1 MKHIVLL
8 LLLSASLLSCKKEEA
23 TTFPNRLAING
34 VASLSRSAR
43 DPQNLKDTLNRIVKY
58 TLQMLG
64 RDFGAYTFEF
74 GAPGTKSWH
83 RDTVNGRFFFW
94 DLFVLS
100 KDKKEVGQ
108 FLKDAKDV
116 VYRIHRD
123 SEGCIWGPW
132 SETND
137 QYYANKKN
145 PNIITGIIDT
155 VAYTPNSVIRKA
167 REGVEAALAKG
178 DYNLCRKIF
187 DEEIV
192 FIPITGAEYRELQAR
207 GEN

>member
-8 LLLSASLLSCKKEEA
+8 LLLSASLFSCKKEEA

-34 VASLSRSAR
+34 VASLSRSTR

-116 VYRIHRD
+116 VYRIERN
-123 SEGCIWGPW
+123 SEGNIWGPW

-137 QYYANKKN
+137 LYYANQKN
-145 PNIITGIIDT
+145 PNVIYYTDT

-167 REGVEAALAKG
+167 REGVEAALAKK

>member
-8 LLLSASLLSCKKEEA
+8 FLLSASLLSCKKEEA

-34 VASLSRSAR
+34 VASLSRSTR

-94 DLFVLS
+94 DIFVLS
-100 KDKKEVGQ
+100 LDKKEVGR

-116 VYRIHRD
+116 VYRIERN
-123 SEGCIWGPW
+123 SEGNIWGPW

-137 QYYANKKN
+137 LYYANQKN
-145 PNIITGIIDT
+145 PNVIYYTDT

>member
-8 LLLSASLLSCKKEEA
+8 FLLSASLLSCKKEEA

-58 TLQMLG
+58 TFQMLG

-100 KDKKEVGQ
+100 LDKKEVGE
-108 FLKDAKDV
+108 FLKNAKDV
-116 VYRIHRD
+116 VYRIERD
-123 SEGCIWGPW
+123 SEWNIRGPW

-137 QYYANKKN
+137 QYYANLKN
-145 PNIITGIIDT
+145 PNITFYTDT

-167 REGVEAALAKG
+167 CKGVEAALAKG

>member
-34 VASLSRSAR
+34 VASLSRSTR

-116 VYRIHRD
+116 VYRIERN
-123 SEGCIWGPW
+123 SEGNIWGPW

-137 QYYANKKN
+137 LYYANQKN
-145 PNIITGIIDT
+145 PNVIYYTDT

-167 REGVEAALAKG
+167 REGVEAALAKK

>member
-34 VASLSRSAR
+34 VASLSRSTR

-100 KDKKEVGQ
+100 KGKKEVGQ

-116 VYRIHRD
+116 VYRIERN
-123 SEGCIWGPW
+123 SEGNIWGPW

-137 QYYANKKN
+137 LYYANQKN
-145 PNIITGIIDT
+145 PNVIYYTDT

-167 REGVEAALAKG
+167 REGVEAALAKK

>member
-108 FLKDAKDV
+108 FLKDAQDV
-116 VYRIHRD
+116 VYRIERNA
-123 SEGCIWGPW
+123 EGNIWGPS

-137 QYYANKKN
+137 LYYANQKN
-145 PNIITGIIDT
+145 PNVIYYTDT

-167 REGVEAALAKG
+167 REGVEAALAKK

>member
-34 VASLSRSAR
+34 VASLSRSTR

-116 VYRIHRD
+116 VYRIERN
-123 SEGCIWGPW
+123 SEGNIWGPW

-137 QYYANKKN
+137 LYYANQKN
-145 PNIITGIIDT
+145 PNVIYYTDT

-167 REGVEAALAKG
+167 REGVEAALAKK

-187 DEEIV
+187 DEEIA